1 MTTSVIL
8 SIAVIVIIML
18 AMAGLSELTYQF
30 FGKGK
35 KLKLMAYAVMKTLKK
50 GSP

>member
-1 MTTSVIL
+1 MTTSIIL
-8 SIAVIVIIML
+8 SIAIIIIIML

-35 KLKLMAYAVMKTLKK
+35 KRKLVIHSDDDFKK
-50 GSP
+50 RSP

>member
-1 MTTSVIL
+1 
-8 SIAVIVIIML
+8 ML

-35 KLKLMAYAVMKTLKK
+35 KRKLVIHSDDDFKKTLTIE
-50 GSP
+50 GGRQIT